1 MQAKNKGRGEG
12 FMRKYFGTDG
22 VRGTVNEEPMTA
34 EFALRLGRAAGYVL
48 TRHLNH
54 QPHILIGKDTRL
66 SGYMIESGLCA
77 GLTSQG
83 MNVMLVGPV
92 PTPAVAYLTRSLR
105 ADAGVVL
112 SASHN
117 PAGDNG
123 IKFFGA
129 DGFKLPDDVE
139 KEIERCLDDL
149 PARPKASEI
158 GKAFRI
164 DDARGRYIEF
174 CKASLPRGFRMDG
187 LKVVVDCA
195 NGAAYDVAPRVLH
208 ELGCEVVVM
217 NAEPNGRNIN
227 LACGSTY
234 PEQMCKRVVEC
245 GADAGFALDGDAD
258 RLIACDASGNIVDGD
273 CVIAALAEH
282 LLHEGQL
289 AGKAVVTTIMSNM
302 GLERYLNG
310 LGLQMHRAAVG
321 DRYVLEMMRE
331 KGCNLGGE
339 QSGHVIM
346 LDCNTTGD
354 GLLTAVQLLAA
365 MVDRQRSLAELVSGI
380 SLFPQKLWNITLPR
394 RMDVMSDAG
403 IQSDV
408 LAAEKRLDG
417 TGRLN
422 VRASGTEPKLRVMV
436 EAEDESLMLDIGE
449 SLSSRISQFVQGA

>member
-1 MQAKNKGRGEG
+1 
-12 FMRKYFGTDG
+12 
-22 VRGTVNEEPMTA
+22 
-34 EFALRLGRAAGYVL
+34 
-48 TRHLNH
+48 
-54 QPHILIGKDTRL
+54 
-66 SGYMIESGLCA
+66 
-77 GLTSQG
+77 
-83 MNVMLVGPV
+83 
-92 PTPAVAYLTRSLR
+92 
-105 ADAGVVL
+105 
-112 SASHN
+112 
-117 PAGDNG
+117 
-123 IKFFGA
+123 
-129 DGFKLPDDVE
+129 
-139 KEIERCLDDL
+139 
-149 PARPKASEI
+149 
-158 GKAFRI
+158 
-164 DDARGRYIEF
+164 
-174 CKASLPRGFRMDG
+174 
-187 LKVVVDCA
+187 
-195 NGAAYDVAPRVLH
+195 
-208 ELGCEVVVM
+208 
-217 NAEPNGRNIN
+217 
-227 LACGSTY
+227 
-234 PEQMCKRVVEC
+234 
-245 GADAGFALDGDAD
+245 
-258 RLIACDASGNIVDGD
+258 

-310 LGLQMHRAAVG
+310 LGLQMYRAAVG

-365 MVDRQRSLAELVSGI
+365 MVDRQSSLAELVSGI

-417 TGRLN
+417 IGRLN

-449 SLSSRISQFVQGA
+449 SLSSRISRFVQDA